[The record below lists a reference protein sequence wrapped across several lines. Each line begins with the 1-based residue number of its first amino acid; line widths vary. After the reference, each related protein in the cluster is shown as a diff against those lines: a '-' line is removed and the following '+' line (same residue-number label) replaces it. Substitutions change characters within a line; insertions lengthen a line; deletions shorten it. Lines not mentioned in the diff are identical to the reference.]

1 MYKEDTI
8 AAISTPFGTG
18 GIGIV
23 RISGDNA
30 FDIAKNIFRG
40 KTDFDKIRSN
50 SIKYGKITDPKS
62 KITIDEV
69 LLSKMKAPDTYTRE
83 DLIEI
88 NCHGGSIVTGTILEL
103 VLRQGARLAEPG
115 EFTKRAF
122 LNGRID
128 LTKAEAVI
136 DVINSKTKESTKA
149 AIEQLEGSL
158 SVKIKEIRQRIIGLL
173 AHIEVTVDYPEHDI
187 EEITGRMVYD
197 ELKKIKTEL
206 ESLIK
211 NFDKGRILRDG
222 IKAVIAGRPNVGKS
236 SLLNVLSGRE
246 TAIVTNIPGTTR
258 DIVEEYINIRG
269 IPVRLL
275 DTAGIRKTDDTVE
288 KIGVEKA
295 STAMKDADLVIIIT
309 DVAEGLTK
317 ADIKLL
323 ETTKN
328 KKVLVLINKIDLA
341 TDMQIEEMQ
350 RALTKYGVVA
360 VSLKDSTNIEEIE
373 ENIISIILSDEISQ
387 NNEILVTNIR
397 HKMLIDKALQ
407 SIEEACES
415 HENRMPLDMITIDI
429 NAAAQH
435 LGGITGEN
443 ASEDVLNEIFSRFC
457 IGK

>member
-1 MYKEDTI
+1 
-8 AAISTPFGTG
+8 
-18 GIGIV
+18 
-23 RISGDNA
+23 
-30 FDIAKNIFRG
+30 
-40 KTDFDKIRSN
+40 
-50 SIKYGKITDPKS
+50 
-62 KITIDEV
+62 
-69 LLSKMKAPDTYTRE
+69 
-83 DLIEI
+83 
-88 NCHGGSIVTGTILEL
+88 
-103 VLRQGARLAEPG
+103 
-115 EFTKRAF
+115 
-122 LNGRID
+122 
-128 LTKAEAVI
+128 
-136 DVINSKTKESTKA
+136 
-149 AIEQLEGSL
+149 
-158 SVKIKEIRQRIIGLL
+158 
-173 AHIEVTVDYPEHDI
+173 VTVDYPEHDI
-187 EEITGRMVYD
+187 EEITGGMVYD

-295 STAMKDADLVIIIT
+295 STAIKDADLVIIIT
-309 DVAEGLTK
+309 DVAEGLTN
-317 ADIKLL
+317 ADINLL

-341 TDMQIEEMQ
+341 TGTQIEEMQ
-350 RALTKYGVVA
+350 RALTKHGVVA

-373 ENIISIILSDEISQ
+373 ENIINIILSDEISQ

-397 HKMLIDKALQ
+397 HKMLIDKALR
-407 SIEEACES
+407 SVEEACKS
-415 HENRMPLDMITIDI
+415 HENSMPLDMITIDI

-435 LGGITGEN
+435 LGCITGEN